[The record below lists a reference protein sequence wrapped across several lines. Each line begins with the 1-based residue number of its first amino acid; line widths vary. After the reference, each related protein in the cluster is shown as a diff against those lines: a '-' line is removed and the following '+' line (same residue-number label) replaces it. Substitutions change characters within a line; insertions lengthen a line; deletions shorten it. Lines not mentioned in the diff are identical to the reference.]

1 MTAGAIRRGSGFR
14 TVLRRLARGCLALAP
29 AVLPA
34 CYHYVPLQSDPA
46 PGIGVEVELNDLGRV
61 EMQSAVGPEAGSIQG
76 VIESRSDT
84 GFVVSVT
91 QVTGEYGGIT
101 KWGGERVAV
110 RPEYVRSMRERQF
123 STTRTVIASVA
134 AGGAVVAFALTR
146 SLLGI
151 GGKPSS
157 SGNGGN
163 GNTQ

>member
-1 MTAGAIRRGSGFR
+1 ML
-14 TVLRRLARGCLALAP
+14 LRRLARGCLALAP

-61 EMQSAVGPEAGSIQG
+61 DMQNAVGPEAGTIQG

-101 KWGGERVAV
+101 KWGGERVAI

-123 STTRTVIASVA
+123 STSRTVIASVA
-134 AGGAVVAFALTR
+134 AGGAVVVFALTR
-146 SLLGI
+146 SLLGF
-151 GGKPSS
+151 GGKPSTPPGGGGGS
-157 SGNGGN
+157 S
-163 GNTQ
+163 Q